1 MRIKEI
7 CNVMVSE
14 SVDGRTVYML
24 DYDRAKYKAC
34 VIVRVEWLRTSCNLE
49 NNRFGKEYELES
61 HRFEVLVKYLEGNE
75 PQTCSVHPSLLCQ
88 TEDDAKAEINRHLQA
103 KIDELKRKML

>member
-1 MRIKEI
+1 MTIKEI
-7 CNVMVSE
+7 CGVMVSE
-14 SVDGRTVYML
+14 SADGRTVYML

-34 VIVRVEWLRTSCNLE
+34 VVVRVEWLRTSYDLV
-49 NNRFGKEYELES
+49 NN
-61 HRFEVLVKYLEGNE
+61 HRFEVHVKYLEGNE
-75 PQTCSVHPSLLCQ
+75 PQICSVHPSLLCQ